1 VVQSVS
7 GPIGVL
13 GQGAAWQLVV
23 IMMVAQ
29 HTIPVPQLDDV
40 RHIAASV
47 AAPLLLPL
55 PPPLLLA
62 VPVSSGPASVGA
74 AGAGL
79 LLELQAT
86 ANATAA
92 ALETDHKIIEFFIL
106 ETSLLSLGE
115 PQAACVSPSY
125 AVSYPSPVS
134 GRCRKSAPWWAL
146 RAPTLENA
154 VRRPPLVL
162 ATGPPGRL
170 SQDGFSFPSTLA
182 PT

>member
-1 VVQSVS
+1 VPLSEVVPPSDGLQTLIGRLGMIASGPQVSPACAHSVAEAQSWM

-13 GQGAAWQLVV
+13 GQEVITQLVV
-23 IMMVAQ
+23 MLMLPQQTWPVAHIDAFV
-29 HTIPVPQLDDV
+29 HTTPPE
-40 RHIAASV
+40 SV
-47 AAPLLLPL
+47 AEPLLLPL

-62 VPVSSGPASVGA
+62 VPVSSPPSVAA

-125 AVSYPSPVS
+125 AVSCPSPLSVK
-134 GRCRKSAPWWAL
+134 CRKCAS
-146 RAPTLENA
+146 
-154 VRRPPLVL
+154 
-162 ATGPPGRL
+162 
-170 SQDGFSFPSTLA
+170 
-182 PT
+182 